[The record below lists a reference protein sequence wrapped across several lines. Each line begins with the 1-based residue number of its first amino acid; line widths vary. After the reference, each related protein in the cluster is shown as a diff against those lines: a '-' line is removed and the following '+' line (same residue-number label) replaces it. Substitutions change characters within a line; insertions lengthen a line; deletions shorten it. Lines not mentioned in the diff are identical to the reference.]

1 MANMR
6 RKVLWSRGIRIGGDV
21 EAASAESF
29 IDSAK
34 TT

>member
-6 RKVLWSRGIRIGGDV
+6 RNVLWSQGTLIGDV
-21 EAASAESF
+21 EAALAESF

-34 TT
+34 TA